1 MILAIANY
9 GHPVLRQKGK
19 RVDKVTD
26 EIRRLAADML
36 ETMHDANGVG
46 LAAQQV
52 GEPLMLTV
60 IDISPAEQPSTME
73 VNGKT
78 VDPTQFMPLALLNP
92 VVTNPSGE
100 QVGPEGCLSIPEVSA
115 DITRAAE
122 VDVEALTLDGKKIK
136 FRCGGLLARA
146 AQHEV
151 DHLNGILFIDRMDA
165 ATRAGFSGQLK
176 RLQKETEAAL
186 PIKKSKKTAV

>member
-26 EIRRLAADML
+26 EIRQLAKDML
-36 ETMHDANGVG
+36 ETMYDANGVG
-46 LAAQQV
+46 LAAEQI
-52 GEPLMLTV
+52 GLPLMLTV
-60 IDISPAEQPSTME
+60 IDVTPSEQLSTME
-73 VNGKT
+73 MNGKS

-92 VVTNPSGE
+92 VVTNHTGE
-100 QVGPEGCLSIPEVSA
+100 QVGPEGCLSVPEVTA

-122 VDVEALTLDGKKIK
+122 VDIEAVTLDGNTIK
-136 FRCGGLLARA
+136 FHCGGLLARV

-186 PIKKSKKTAV
+186 PTRKSKKTAT